1 MSVSLA
7 EPRRKQKWTLNP
19 RGNLWANDDQK
30 IGQKLMEKMGW
41 EKGNGLGAN
50 QDGRTEHIKVKLKDN
65 QKGVGFEGQDDTWIA
80 HQEDFQAVLAALNVE
95 HGDENKHLTETEKK
109 SSLEA
114 ISRKSKRRVHYQ
126 KFVKGKDLNNYSA
139 DDMSCILGTK
149 SAKSKAESQN
159 NSGTAT
165 PEREVKVE
173 ENPEKFVQKGNYQE
187 YFAQK
192 MAALKA
198 QGKFTSVPAWQDASL
213 NTTGDSKTAGLGLV
227 TKDVT
232 ETQMKEQT
240 SDSEIPKKKKK
251 SVKKESDVENDDH
264 EFVVNQDPAETNNL
278 EDASHI
284 EKQKK
289 KKKKSKDKRESRR
302 ESTSPQPEAEEAVAV
317 HENDGESSKKKK
329 KSKKSKRATEEE
341 SPNDGSSVGNFD
353 NSSPVQDKPSED
365 LENEMVIDNNDVTES
380 KQKKKKCKNEMK
392 KSKKPDVDDAD
403 LLKNDS
409 ECEEEAKPKKKK
421 KGKKEKVKHI
431 DQEEG
436 SLKRKCENNEDD
448 GTQKKKKKRSGDFL
462 ANSIDERDSNNSASP
477 EDSGEN
483 IETVGDKPKKKK
495 KEKKEKSGSEIET
508 PDSVIGF
515 KGSNFLAI
523 PGYGSNELPPL
534 VAG

>member
-30 IGQKLMEKMGW
+30 IGHKLMEKMGW

-109 SSLEA
+109 SSLES

-165 PEREVKVE
+165 PEREVRVE

-227 TKDVT
+227 PKDVT

-240 SDSEIPKKKKK
+240 CDSENLKRKKK
-251 SVKKESDVENDDH
+251 SVKKESVEDNDDH
-264 EFVVNQDPAETNNL
+264 ESVSNQDLAETNNFQ
-278 EDASHI
+278 DASHI
-284 EKQKK
+284 EQK
-289 KKKKSKDKRESRR
+289 KKKKSKDKRESLR
-302 ESTSPQPEAEEAVAV
+302 ESTSIEHEAEEAIALD
-317 HENDGESSKKKK
+317 ENDGERSKKKK

-341 SPNDGSSVGNFD
+341 SPNDASSFGNFD
-353 NSSPVQDKPSED
+353 DSSPVQDKTSED
-365 LENEMVIDNNDVTES
+365 LGKDMVIDDIDVSES

-392 KSKKPDVDDAD
+392 KSKKPDVDDTD

-409 ECEEEAKPKKKK
+409 GCEEEAKPKKKK
-421 KGKKEKVKHI
+421 KGKKEKDKHI
-431 DQEEG
+431 DHEKG
-436 SLKRKCENNEDD
+436 SLKRKSENNEDD
-448 GTQKKKKKRSGDFL
+448 GTQKKKKKRSGDFQ
-462 ANSIDERDSNNSASP
+462 ANSIDEHDSNNSASP
-477 EDSGEN
+477 EKSGEN
-483 IETVGDKPKKKK
+483 IETVGDKSKKKK
-495 KEKKEKSGSEIET
+495 KEKKEKSGPEIET